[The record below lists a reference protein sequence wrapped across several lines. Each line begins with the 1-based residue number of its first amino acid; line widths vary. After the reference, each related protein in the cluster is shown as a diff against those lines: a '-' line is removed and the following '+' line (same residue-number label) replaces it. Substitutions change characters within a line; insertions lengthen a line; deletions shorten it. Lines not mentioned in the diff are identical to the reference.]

1 MPVIDL
7 RIAPLPA
14 HCPTAGLIEE
24 IIPDPRGRDAAK
36 LGVLK
41 RQGSQDIETPRAQL
55 STMVAET
62 QSAAPWSSRAPLFAL
77 CNVHDDPFVG
87 LDGPDRSPRA
97 ENGDQCRASISIRS

>member
-36 LGVLK
+36 LGLLK
-41 RQGSQDIETPRAQL
+41 RQGSQDIETPR
-55 STMVAET
+55 T
-62 QSAAPWSSRAPLFAL
+62 Q
-77 CNVHDDPFVG
+77 
-87 LDGPDRSPRA
+87 
-97 ENGDQCRASISIRS
+97 